1 MFTGRPGQ
9 GKQLLHK
16 LRGHSVLSL
25 TPGVPGTPV
34 PLVLVVSPELIT
46 TCGTIWYQKVR
57 SKDDTELCNTTQRSL
72 ICFPRYVYL
81 LSVWGWLV

>member
-1 MFTGRPGQ
+1 MPWQ
-9 GKQLLHK
+9 GEAGAPKLL
-16 LRGHSVLSL
+16 GHSVLSL
-25 TPGVPGTPV
+25 TPGALAPGTPV